1 VRLVPL
7 AFLVV
12 IAAGT
17 AVLELP
23 VSRAGPG
30 RADLLT
36 AAFTSVSATCVTGL
50 TVVDTATYWSP
61 FGQAVILALI
71 QVGGFGV
78 MTLATLLALLVFG
91 RLGIHSTLVAQ
102 TEHRS
107 LRGHVRGTLLTIAGA
122 TVLIEGLVF
131 LVLTGRYWLGLD
143 LSLPTAIWHGAFHS
157 ISAFNNAGFALYSDN
172 LVSLAADPWIIL
184 PLCVA
189 IVAGGL
195 GFPVY
200 YEVVR
205 HLRRPAQWSIHARV
219 TVLGYAALMV
229 VSVVAFAVAEWSNPH
244 TLGSHGLAGKVLGSL
259 MGGITPR
266 TAGFNSI
273 DYGHAQSETILL
285 GTIMMFIGGGSAG
298 TAGGIKVNTFV
309 LLAFVIWAEIRGE
322 QQVTIGRRAVAPA
335 AVREALSVALLG
347 IAVVVVGTMLLLVDS
362 VQPLDRV
369 LFEASSAF
377 GTSGLSTGITA
388 SFDAYGRIVLITLM
402 FVGRLGT
409 VTAATALALRQQRR
423 SYRVAEERP
432 LVG

>member
-1 VRLVPL
+1 
-7 AFLVV
+7 
-12 IAAGT
+12 
-17 AVLELP
+17 
-23 VSRAGPG
+23 
-30 RADLLT
+30 
-36 AAFTSVSATCVTGL
+36 
-50 TVVDTATYWSP
+50 
-61 FGQAVILALI
+61 
-71 QVGGFGV
+71 
-78 MTLATLLALLVFG
+78 
-91 RLGIHSTLVAQ
+91 
-102 TEHRS
+102 
-107 LRGHVRGTLLTIAGA
+107 
-122 TVLIEGLVF
+122 
-131 LVLTGRYWLGLD
+131 
-143 LSLPTAIWHGAFHS
+143 
-157 ISAFNNAGFALYSDN
+157 
-172 LVSLAADPWIIL
+172 
-184 PLCVA
+184 
-189 IVAGGL
+189 
-195 GFPVY
+195 
-200 YEVVR
+200 
-205 HLRRPAQWSIHARV
+205 
-219 TVLGYAALMV
+219 
-229 VSVVAFAVAEWSNPH
+229 VAEWSNPH